1 MALEQRYITSLF
13 RLLVWLK
20 LTLEK
25 NLFQGEM
32 AWQLMWLQICMPM
45 CFHYCPTLL
54 FCDFILYFCSNQKEN
69 TEQMLRTKLVSH
81 RTIKTIC
88 NVLSALLG
96 SRPGMEDVCRWGMR
110 KWSVVW
116 STPPAH
122 QTQSLNPFDP
132 PHWIPCW
139 IPLTLP
145 PLNSVDPPP
154 ESPRSSPWIPSTLSP
169 WISLTFPP
177 ESPWPFPLNPLD
189 PPPESPWPT
198 SLCTLYLRGRV
209 NKGSHDH
216 AYPHTHT
223 KNNSYTTGILRW
235 PSVLGHWSTLDLVSS
250 SACNALFHYSI

>member
-122 QTQSLNPFDP
+122 QTQSLNPFDG
-132 PHWIPCW
+132 IPRNRRFQPRLHHRLQ
-139 IPLTLP
+139 IRLVSPLL
-145 PLNSVDPPP
+145 L
-154 ESPRSSPWIPSTLSP
+154 LS
-169 WISLTFPP
+169 
-177 ESPWPFPLNPLD
+177 
-189 PPPESPWPT
+189 T
-198 SLCTLYLRGRV
+198 SLPR
-209 NKGSHDH
+209 
-216 AYPHTHT
+216 
-223 KNNSYTTGILRW
+223 TTW
-235 PSVLGHWSTLDLVSS
+235 
-250 SACNALFHYSI
+250 